1 MSKTVDQRVV
11 EMSFDNRNFEKN
23 VKTSLSTIDKLKSS
37 LNFSGMSKG
46 LNELS
51 KSASSVNFNPLTK
64 GIQEV
69 GVQFNA
75 LYSIADQTM
84 RRITN
89 SVMDFGLNL
98 GKQLII
104 DPKKSG
110 FEEYEEKMASVQT
123 IMASSKESLETV
135 NEALEKLNEYSDKTI
150 YSFKD
155 MTNNIGK
162 FTNAGVKL
170 DDAVSAIKGVSSA
183 AALSGATAEQAS
195 RAMYNFAQALSS
207 GSVKLADWKSIEVA
221 SMDTKEFKEQLIQ
234 TAVEMGTLTDAGD
247 GLYET
252 LEGKT
257 LTATKNFRDTLQD
270 QWLTS
275 EVLIETL
282 KDYAD
287 ETTDIGTRAMAAAK
301 DVKTFTMLIDTLREA
316 VQSGWAKSF
325 EIIFGDF
332 NQAKKLW
339 TNVSDALGAVINNI
353 AEIRNNFLKSFLGK
367 TFTKTF
373 NVMSEAF
380 SSVKESTEGLKDA
393 VKTVA
398 DYANLV
404 DEIISGIWGNGQARW
419 DALSEAGYDWA
430 HAQNLVNERLGVS
443 LRRET
448 QYTESVE
455 EIAKSTEELNNNT
468 KEYIVNLADAH
479 KKQLEGK
486 ELNDEELKYL
496 NEYNRLSDKQKN
508 AINEVLKLSKRV
520 GLPVKELIDNMDEI
534 NGRWL
539 LFQSF
544 GNIGNS
550 IITIFKAIGKAWLEV
565 FPPKDA
571 GNAIFNVLT
580 GFHRLTRALK
590 DYLGEVS
597 NTESRAYKLYNVFR
611 ALFSIIGLVA
621 DVIHGVLSIAFQGF
635 AKGLELITKPLGL
648 ISFDMNNFS
657 ISIYNAVTAARK
669 WVKENIKF
677 DKLISLI
684 AKGIVEAV
692 TRVKEFVSTNEIAQK
707 ILENIKKLLE
717 DLKLGISN
725 FSNQLSSSDNTIRKV
740 LGNLFGGLSSWI
752 NGLKKVDNVP
762 MYIINGLLN
771 GLRGGSVKIV
781 DYMTNLGTNMLGAF
795 KKVLKI
801 ASPSK
806 EFFKIGKYIM
816 LGLILGIASQAGP
829 LKNVEGDV
837 LGNILNFGTSIRE
850 SVINGFKGIADVLKS
865 IDYKKLFAVGLG
877 GGIIYIIKQMN
888 DTVNNITKTLGDVIS
903 PLKSFGKM
911 MDSAGAAM
919 KSFSADLGAAKKMN
933 AKTSLIKGLA
943 MSMLMIAASMY
954 IIAKI
959 EPDRLQSAAIVCGI
973 MFAALVALFLIMDKL
988 ANGAGVI
995 KGGVDATAKKATLN
1009 IGPVMGMSLALLG
1022 MAVAL
1027 KKLSAIDTYGLINAI
1042 YGLGAVIVAFSLLM
1056 ISVGGLTKLLKLSG
1070 SDLEGVSKYL
1080 KKIATSLLLMLL
1092 VIKLAAKIS
1101 ADEVKQSV
1109 MALGLA
1115 TGIFV
1120 AFIAISKFSG
1130 ENSAKVAILIG
1141 TLSLSL
1147 LALIGI
1153 IKIASMLKPR
1163 DVARGMLVVMG
1174 LTAIISAIIAVSHFA
1189 GENAAK
1195 AAALIL
1201 SFGLTLGAIV
1211 ISMKILATIP
1221 EEGIKKG
1228 IAVMA
1233 GIGIIFTLL
1242 VGITHF
1248 AGNNVAKAGL
1258 LLLAVSGALLVLT
1271 GVIFMLSAMDTKS
1284 LIKGTA
1290 VIAVIGLVFAGLI
1303 KATEKSKDA
1312 ANAVKGL
1319 LIAMSVLLG
1328 FVVALS
1334 FIKPQSLAAATA
1346 AIVAIMGSLALLMK
1360 SMQSF
1365 DKKQLLSFAAVAV
1378 VLIATLGAITFIILQ
1393 LAKMDPESVL
1403 SSAAGLS
1410 LLLVTIAGA
1419 LAAVTLIG
1427 KFGKESIPTG
1437 LIALAGMVGIL
1448 ALIGG
1453 LLVLLSDLNP
1463 DQTIVMVKS
1472 LAEMLLALTAV
1483 LGALSIIGLAGPAA
1497 LVGIGSLI
1505 ALIGAFTV
1513 VLALFATLN
1522 EKVPDAAKFIESG
1535 IPILVAIGN
1544 GIGSFVGAIVAGF
1557 GKQML
1562 TLLPALGNSLSGF
1575 MMALTPFFVGSK
1587 LIDEGLLGRIG
1598 SLTASILLIA
1608 ASEFI
1613 TKIATILSGKFSLV
1627 SFGKELSAFMIS
1639 LTPFIMM
1646 ASTIRPEV
1654 AKSIKNLS
1662 NAILSLTA
1670 SKLLDSIPFL
1680 GKKNFSKFGESL
1692 STLGDGLGKFADKTK
1707 KIKNVDNVK
1716 IAADA
1721 LKIIS
1726 EAASTIPNSGGL
1738 LGKLVGENDANKF
1751 ALHFGTLATGL
1762 VAFVNE
1768 LKIGSFTK
1776 DSLETVKVA
1785 CNALK
1790 KIAKTADE
1798 IPNMGGLLAN
1808 IVGDNDIQKFGA
1820 KMPVLGK
1827 GIAGFIKTL
1836 IDNGI
1841 TKESSGSVDAAC
1853 SAIKKLATVAKEIPN
1868 SGGLLGDIVGE
1879 NDLSTFASKLPL
1891 LGLGISG
1898 FIASMKLVA
1907 GDTDILTTSSEMVS
1921 SIVKL
1926 IKELSKINIKD
1937 SLAITAYLEAMGNG
1951 MSKFISTIS
1960 EVESTSIQAV
1970 VDNMNAMV
1978 TFASTFKDI
1987 DLKSIGSFSKALRDL
2002 GNNSIKGFIDSFKN
2016 ENYGTTL
2023 TTAASALGQC
2033 AVDGLKSKVKKKA
2046 GIKIGENF
2054 VRGFAEGIEDNQY
2067 LATKAAT
2074 ALGKNSAAALKKST
2088 KEKSPSK
2095 LTYEMGKFFDLGFVN
2110 GILDYTRNV
2119 YSASSDVGETAKNGM
2134 SKALDSI
2141 TEIISSDIG
2150 EQPTITPVLDLSN
2163 IESGAGRIG
2172 TILDST
2178 NVGIGANI
2186 NAISSGFKIRNQ
2198 NAVTNGDVVNAID
2211 KLRDSIVE
2219 QTPGNTYNLN
2229 GISYNDDTPIA
2240 NAVGDLIRAI
2250 EIEGR
2255 V

>member
-11 EMSFDNRNFEKN
+11 EMSFDNQNFEKN

-46 LNELS
+46 LEEVEKAS
-51 KSASSVNFNPLTK
+51 KNVDFSAMANSIGAIEKRFSTTGIVGMTTIQELTK
-64 GIQEV
+64 AVIGFSKKAYKFSLGAITEGGKTRATKIENAKFQLKGLLKDFEDADKKLNDIMDDVSYGVDATAYGLDAAATVASQLVASGVEAGEGMRHALRGIS
-69 GVQFNA
+69 GVA
-75 LYSIADQTM
+75 AM
-84 RRITN
+84 TN
-89 SVMDFGLNL
+89 STYEDIGRIYTTVAGNGRLMGDQLMQLSSRGMNAASVLAKAL
-98 GKQLII
+98 GKTEAEIREMVSKGKI
-104 DPKKSG
+104 DFNTFS
-110 FEEYEEKMASVQT
+110 
-123 IMASSKESLETV
+123 
-135 NEALEKLNEYSDKTI
+135 EA
-150 YSFKD
+150 
-155 MTNNIGK
+155 M
-162 FTNAGVKL
+162 
-170 DDAVSAIKGVSSA
+170 DDAFGEHAKDANKTLSGVLSNIR
-183 AALSGATAEQAS
+183 AALAKIGAEFYSPIIEENSPLIQLLNSVRERINDIRKEITPVIRTITAKINN
-195 RAMYNFAQALSS
+195 MLTILNKWFN
-207 GSVKLADWKSIEVA
+207 
-221 SMDTKEFKEQLIQ
+221 DTKNIIGFDPFEK
-234 TAVEMGTLTDAGD
+234 
-247 GLYET
+247 
-252 LEGKT
+252 
-257 LTATKNFRDTLQD
+257 FRDTLKAMQAPLMKVDGAFKSVTKTIQD
-270 QWLTS
+270 YKN
-275 EVLIETL
+275 V
-282 KDYAD
+282 
-287 ETTDIGTRAMAAAK
+287 
-301 DVKTFTMLIDTLREA
+301 VN
-316 VQSGWAKSF
+316 
-325 EIIFGDF
+325 EII
-332 NQAKKLW
+332 N
-339 TNVSDALGAVINNI
+339 GA
-353 AEIRNNFLKSFLGK
+353 
-367 TFTKTF
+367 
-373 NVMSEAF
+373 
-380 SSVKESTEGLKDA
+380 
-393 VKTVA
+393 
-398 DYANLV
+398 
-404 DEIISGIWGNGQARW
+404 WGNGQARW
-419 DALSEAGYDWA
+419 NALSEAGYDWA

-448 QYTESVE
+448 SYVSTVE
-455 EIAKSTEELNNNT
+455 EITETTDELNDST
-468 KEYIVNLADAH
+468 KDWIINLANAY
-479 KKQLEGK
+479 KKESELK
-486 ELNDEELKYL
+486 ELNKDELVYL
-496 NEYNRLSDKQKN
+496 EEYNQLSKEQQT
-508 AINEVLKLSKRV
+508 AIREIVKLSKKL
-520 GLPVKELIDNMDEI
+520 GMPIDELIKGMDSI

-539 LFQSF
+539 IIQSF
-544 GNIGNS
+544 VNIGKTL
-550 IITIFKAIGKAWLEV
+550 IEVLKMIGKAWIDV
-565 FPPKDA
+565 FPPQ
-571 GNAIFNVLT
+571 NAIVSIFNIT
-580 GFHRLTRALK
+580 TAFYRFTRVLK
-590 DYLGEVS
+590 DYLGEVTD
-597 NTESRAYKLYNVFR
+597 TESRAYKLYNIFR

-621 DVIHGVLSIAFQGF
+621 DVIHGVLSIAFQAF
-635 AKGLELITKPLGL
+635 AKGLEVVTKPLGL
-648 ISFDMNNFS
+648 ISFDMNNLS
-657 ISIYNAVTAARK
+657 TSIYDNVTAARK

-677 DKLISLI
+677 DKLINLI

-692 TRVKEFVSTNEIAQK
+692 TRVKEFVSTNEVAQK
-707 ILENIKKLLE
+707 ILENLKKLLE
-717 DLKLGISN
+717 DLKLGIAN
-725 FSNQLSSSDNTIRKV
+725 FANQIVSSDGIIRKV

-781 DYMTNLGTNMLGAF
+781 DYMINLGTNMLVAF
-795 KKVLKI
+795 RKVLSI
-801 ASPSK
+801 SSPSK

-850 SVINGFKGIADVLKS
+850 SVINGFKGIADVLKT

-933 AKTSLIKGLA
+933 AKTSLIKGIA

-954 IIAKI
+954 IIAQI
-959 EPDRLQSAAIVCGI
+959 EPDRLKSAAIVCGI

-988 ANGAGVI
+988 ANGAGIV
-995 KGGVDATAKKATLN
+995 KGSVDATAKKATFN
-1009 IGPVMGMSLALLG
+1009 IGPIMAMSLALLG
-1022 MAVAL
+1022 MAIAL
-1027 KKLSAIDTYGLINAI
+1027 KKLSAIDTYGLINAL

-1056 ISVGGLTKLLKLSG
+1056 ISVGGLTKLLKLNG

-1109 MALGLA
+1109 MSLGLA
-1115 TGIFV
+1115 VGIF
-1120 AFIAISKFSG
+1120 AIFIAISKFSG
-1130 ENSAKVAILIG
+1130 ESSAKVAVLIG
-1141 TLSLSL
+1141 SLSLSL

-1228 IAVMA
+1228 IAVMT
-1233 GIGIIFTLL
+1233 GLGIIFTLL
-1242 VGITHF
+1242 IGITHF
-1248 AGNNVAKAGL
+1248 AGNDVAKAGL

-1403 SSAAGLS
+1403 ASAVGLS

-1419 LAAVTLIG
+1419 LAAVSLIG

-1483 LGALSIIGLAGPAA
+1483 LGALSVIGLAGPAS
-1497 LVGIGSLI
+1497 LVGIGALI

-1562 TLLPALGNSLSGF
+1562 TLLPALGNALSGF

-1587 LIDEGLLGRIG
+1587 LIDDGLFGRIS
-1598 SLTASILLIA
+1598 SLTGAILLLA

-1613 TKIATILSGKFSLV
+1613 SRILSIMSGNFSLV
-1627 SFGKELSAFMIS
+1627 TFGIELSAFM
-1639 LTPFIMM
+1639 LALQPFLLM
-1646 ASTIRPEV
+1646 ASKIKPEV
-1654 AKSIKNLS
+1654 TKSIKNLS
-1662 NAILSLTA
+1662 EGILYLTK
-1670 SKLLDSIPFL
+1670 SKLLNSIPFL
-1680 GKKNFSKFGESL
+1680 GKKKFSEFGENL
-1692 STLGDGLGKFADKTK
+1692 STLGDGLSKFADKTK

-1726 EAASTIPNSGGL
+1726 EAAATIPNSGGL
-1738 LGKLVGENDANKF
+1738 LGKLVGENDAADF
-1751 ALHFGTLATGL
+1751 ALQFGRLAIGL
-1762 VAFVNE
+1762 VAFYKTLVD
-1768 LKIGSFTK
+1768 GSFTK
-1776 DSLETVKVA
+1776 DSVKTVKHA
-1785 CNALK
+1785 CSALRE
-1790 KIAKTADE
+1790 IAKVAEE
-1798 IPNMGGLLAN
+1798 IPNSGGLLGKL
-1808 IVGDNDIQKFGA
+1808 VGNNDLYTFAGGLETIGDGISSFIR
-1820 KMPVLGK
+1820 VLNENNVNKDSTG
-1827 GIAGFIKTL
+1827 GV
-1836 IDNGI
+1836 
-1841 TKESSGSVDAAC
+1841 SAAC
-1853 SAIKKLATVAKEIPN
+1853 DAIRLLAGVAKEIPN
-1868 SGGLLGDIVGE
+1868 SGGLLGKLVGE
-1879 NDLSTFASKLPL
+1879 NDLSTFALKLPL
-1891 LGLGISG
+1891 LGVGVAG

-2016 ENYGTTL
+2016 QNYGTTL
-2023 TTAASALGQC
+2023 TTAATALGQC
-2033 AVDGLKSKVKKKA
+2033 AVDGLKSKVKKKS
-2046 GIKIGENF
+2046 GITIGENF
-2054 VRGFAEGIEDNQY
+2054 VKGFVKGIEDNQY
-2067 LATKAAT
+2067 LATNAAT
-2074 ALGKNSAAALKKST
+2074 ALGKSSAAALKKAT

-2119 YSASSDVGETAKNGM
+2119 YKASNNVGETARSGM
-2134 SKALDSI
+2134 SNALSSI
-2141 TEIISSDIG
+2141 TDIISEDIG

-2186 NAISSGFKIRNQ
+2186 NAISSGLKIRNQ

-2211 KLRDSIVE
+2211 KLKDSLIE

-2240 NAVGDLIRAI
+2240 NAVGDLIKAI

>member
-1 MSKTVDQRVV
+1 MSKTIDQRVV

-110 FEEYEEKMASVQT
+110 FEEYEEKMGAVQT

-170 DDAVSAIKGVSSA
+170 DDAVLAIKGVSSA

-195 RAMYNFAQALSS
+195 HAMYNFAQALSA
-207 GSVKLADWKSIEVA
+207 GAVRLPDWKSIEVA

-247 GLYET
+247 GMYET
-252 LEGKT
+252 LKGNT
-257 LTATKNFRDTLQD
+257 LNATKNFRDTLQD

-275 EVLIETL
+275 EVLIKTL

-301 DVKTFTMLIDTLREA
+301 DVKTFTMLIDTLKEA

-339 TNVSDALGAVINNI
+339 TNVSDVLGAVIDNI
-353 AEIRNNFLKSFLGK
+353 AKIRNDFLNSFLGK

-373 NVMSEAF
+373 SVMSEAF

-455 EIAKSTEELNNNT
+455 EIAQSTEELNNNT
-468 KEYIVNLADAH
+468 KEYIVNLANAH

-597 NTESRAYKLYNVFR
+597 DTESRAYKLYNVFR

-657 ISIYNAVTAARK
+657 ISVYNAVTAARK

-677 DKLISLI
+677 DKLINLI

-692 TRVKEFVSTNEIAQK
+692 TRVKEFVSTNELAQK
-707 ILENIKKLLE
+707 ILENVKKLLE
-717 DLKLGISN
+717 DLKLGIAN
-725 FSNQLSSSDNTIRKV
+725 FANQLTSSDGTIRKV
-740 LGNLFGGLSSWI
+740 LGNLFSGLNSWI

-771 GLRGGSVKIV
+771 GLRGGSIKIV
-781 DYMTNLGTNMLGAF
+781 DYMTNLGTNMIGAF
-795 KKVLKI
+795 RRVLSI
-801 ASPSK
+801 SSPSK

-829 LKNVEGDV
+829 LKNIEGDV

-850 SVINGFKGIADVLKS
+850 SVINGFKGIADVLKA

-877 GGIIYIIKQMN
+877 AGIIYIIKQMN

-933 AKTSLIKGLA
+933 AKTSLIKGIA

-959 EPDRLQSAAIVCGI
+959 EPDRLQSAAIVCGV

-1027 KKLSAIDTYGLINAI
+1027 KKLSAIDTYGLINAL

-1056 ISVGGLTKLLKLSG
+1056 ISVGGLTKLLKLNG

-1092 VIKLAAKIS
+1092 VIKLASKIS

-1130 ENSAKVAILIG
+1130 ENSAKVAVLIG
-1141 TLSLSL
+1141 SLSLSL

-1419 LAAVTLIG
+1419 LAAVSLIG

-1453 LLVLLSDLNP
+1453 ILVLLSDLNP

-1497 LVGIGSLI
+1497 ISGIGALI
-1505 ALIGAFTV
+1505 ALIGAFTI
-1513 VLALFATLN
+1513 VLGLFASLN
-1522 EKVPDAAKFIESG
+1522 EEVPGAAKFIESG

-1562 TLLPALGNSLSGF
+1562 TLLPALGIALSGF

-1598 SLTASILLIA
+1598 SLTGAILLLA

-1613 TKIATILSGKFSLV
+1613 SRILSIMSGNFSLV
-1627 SFGKELSAFMIS
+1627 TFGIELSLFM
-1639 LTPFIMM
+1639 LALRPFILM
-1646 ASTIRPEV
+1646 ASKIKPEV
-1654 AKSIKNLS
+1654 TKSIKNLS
-1662 NAILSLTA
+1662 EAILYLTK
-1670 SKLLDSIPFL
+1670 SKLLNSIPFL
-1680 GKKNFSKFGESL
+1680 GKKKFSEFGENL
-1692 STLGDGLGKFADKTK
+1692 STLGDGLSKFAEKTK

-1726 EAASTIPNSGGL
+1726 EAASKIPNSGGL
-1738 LGKLVGENDANKF
+1738 LGKLVGENDAADF
-1751 ALHFGTLATGL
+1751 ALQFGRLAIGL
-1762 VAFVNE
+1762 VAFYKTLVD
-1768 LKIGSFTK
+1768 GSFTK
-1776 DSLETVKVA
+1776 DSVKTVKHA
-1785 CNALK
+1785 CSALRE
-1790 KIAKTADE
+1790 IAKVADE
-1798 IPNMGGLLAN
+1798 IPNSGGLLGKL
-1808 IVGDNDIQKFGA
+1808 VGENDLSTFAGGLETIGDGISSFIRVLNENNVNKDSTGA
-1820 KMPVLGK
+1820 V
-1827 GIAGFIKTL
+1827 
-1836 IDNGI
+1836 
-1841 TKESSGSVDAAC
+1841 SAAC
-1853 SAIKKLATVAKEIPN
+1853 DAIRLLAGVAKEIPN
-1868 SGGLLGDIVGE
+1868 SGGLLGKLVGE
-1879 NDLSTFASKLPL
+1879 NNLSTLALELPL
-1891 LGLGISG
+1891 LGVGISG

-1921 SIVKL
+1921 SIAKL

-2002 GNNSIKGFIDSFKN
+2002 GNNSIKGFINSFKN

-2046 GIKIGENF
+2046 TITIGANF
-2054 VRGFAEGIEDNQY
+2054 VKGFVKGIEDNQY
-2067 LATKAAT
+2067 LATNAAT
-2074 ALGKNSAAALKKST
+2074 ALGRSSAAALKKST

-2119 YSASSDVGETAKNGM
+2119 YKASNDVGETARSGM
-2134 SKALDSI
+2134 SSALSSI
-2141 TEIISSDIG
+2141 TDIISEDIG

-2186 NAISSGFKIRNQ
+2186 NAISSGLKIRNQ

-2211 KLRDSIVE
+2211 KLKDSLIE

-2240 NAVGDLIRAI
+2240 NAVGDLIKAI